1 MKEIVF
7 ASCNQKKKAEIQ
19 RMAPSNIKILGL
31 NDIENAKGVEQVEE
45 TGKTFME
52 NALIKARYW
61 AEKLKMPVIAEDFN
75 S

>member
-31 NDIENAKGVEQVEE
+31 NDIENADIDINLLSPVFTTQGGPGCVAIQYIRKHE
-45 TGKTFME
+45 
-52 NALIKARYW
+52 L
-61 AEKLKMPVIAEDFN
+61 LK
-75 S
+75 